1 MAVPRVAIAPGDPHG
16 ADRLVRATAARPGH
30 AADCRGVA
38 GTALA
43 LGALHHCLDHLATDR
58 TDAGEISFGHTQLA
72 GLLGIGVGH
81 EACFEPGGAARH
93 PGNGFGDTTTR
104 AGFGGGDL
112 GVLFQQGLAETGS
125 EPGDGP
131 IIDIHLR
138 SGVKAGGVDT
148 VHYALLRFS
157 RTLDTMSQSDLS
169 SHTPMMQQYWRL
181 KNQHPDQLMFYRMG
195 DFYEIFYEDAKK
207 AAKLLDITLTA
218 RGQSAGQSIPMCGIP
233 FHSVEGYLAK
243 LVKLGESVV
252 ICEQIGD
259 PATSKGPVER
269 QVVRIITP
277 GTISDEALLDE
288 HRDNLLAAVLG
299 DERLF
304 GLAVLDITSGR
315 FSVLEI
321 KGWENLL
328 AELERLNPAEL
339 LIPDDWPQG
348 LPAEKRR
355 GSRRRA
361 PWDFERDTA
370 QKSLCQQFGTQDLK
384 GFGCET
390 LTLAIGAAGC
400 LLAYAK
406 ETQRTAL
413 PHLRSLR
420 HERIDDTVILDGASR
435 RNLELDVNLAGGR
448 DNTLQ
453 SVVDRCQTA
462 MGSRLLGRWLN
473 RPLRDRTVLEARQES
488 IACLLDHY
496 RFETLQPQLKEIGD
510 LERILA
516 RIGLR
521 NARPRDM
528 ARLRDALAALPELQ
542 QAMAQLD
549 CAHLV
554 SLATTISTYPELA
567 ELLSRAIIDNPPA
580 VIRDGGVLKTGYDAE
595 LDELQSLSEN
605 AGQYLMDLE
614 AREKARTGL
623 ANLKV
628 GYNRVHGYFI
638 ELPSKQ
644 AESAPADYI
653 RRQTL
658 KGAERFITPEL
669 KEFEDKALSAKSRA
683 LAREKQLYEALLE
696 QLIGHLGPLQDSA
709 AALAELDVL
718 SNLAERA
725 LNLDLNRPRFV
736 DEPCML
742 IEQGRHPVVEQVL
755 TTPFVANDLKLDDA
769 TRMLIITGPNMG
781 GKSTYMRQTALIVL
795 LAHIGSFVPAARCEL
810 SMVDRIFTRI
820 GSSDD
825 LAGGRSTFMVEM
837 SETANILHNA
847 SDRSLVL
854 MDEVGRGTST
864 FDGLSLAWAAAE
876 QLASLR
882 AYTLFATHYFE
893 LTVLPESQ
901 PAVANVHLNATEHN
915 ERIVFLHHVL
925 PGPASQSYGLAVA
938 QLAGVPGPV
947 ILRAREHLARLETT
961 SLPHDLPP
969 QAPGQPAAPMQ
980 SDLFASL
987 PHPVLEELQLVDPD
1001 DLSPRK
1007 ALELLY
1013 AWKARV

>member
-1 MAVPRVAIAPGDPHG
+1 MNK
-16 ADRLVRATAARPGH
+16 
-30 AADCRGVA
+30 
-38 GTALA
+38 AL
-43 LGALHHCLDHLATDR
+43 
-58 TDAGEISFGHTQLA
+58 
-72 GLLGIGVGH
+72 
-81 EACFEPGGAARH
+81 
-93 PGNGFGDTTTR
+93 
-104 AGFGGGDL
+104 
-112 GVLFQQGLAETGS
+112 
-125 EPGDGP
+125 
-131 IIDIHLR
+131 
-138 SGVKAGGVDT
+138 
-148 VHYALLRFS
+148 
-157 RTLDTMSQSDLS
+157 SDLS

-218 RGQSAGQSIPMCGIP
+218 RGQSAGQAIPMCGIP
-233 FHSVEGYLAK
+233 YHAAEGYLAK

-252 ICEQIGD
+252 ICEQVGD
-259 PATSKGPVER
+259 PATSKGPVDR

-277 GTISDEALLDE
+277 GTVSDEALLDE
-288 HRDNLLAAVLG
+288 RRDNLIAAVLG

-304 GLAVLDITSGR
+304 GLAVLDITSGN

-328 AELERLNPAEL
+328 AELERVNPVEL
-339 LIPDDWPQG
+339 LIPDDWPKD

-355 GSRRRA
+355 GVRRRA
-361 PWDFERDTA
+361 PWDFERDSA
-370 QKSLCQQFGTQDLK
+370 LKSLCQQFATQDLK
-384 GFGCET
+384 GFGCEN

-420 HERIDDTVILDGASR
+420 HERLDDTVVLDGASR
-435 RNLELDVNLAGGR
+435 RNLELDTNLAGGR

-462 MGSRLLGRWLN
+462 MGSRLLTRWLN
-473 RPLRDRTVLEARQES
+473 RPLRDLTVLLARQTS
-488 IACLLDHY
+488 ITCLLDGY
-496 RFETLQPQLKEIGD
+496 RFEKLQPQLKEIGD
-510 LERILA
+510 IERILA

-521 NARPRDM
+521 NARPRDL
-528 ARLRDALAALPELQ
+528 ARLRDALGALPALQVAMTELE
-542 QAMAQLD
+542 APHIIQL
-549 CAHLV
+549 AR
-554 SLATTISTYPELA
+554 TTSTYPELA
-567 ELLSRAIIDNPPA
+567 ALLDKAIIDNPPA
-580 VIRDGGVLKTGYDAE
+580 VIRDGGVLKTGYDSE

-605 AGQYLMDLE
+605 AGQFLIDLE

-623 ANLKV
+623 SHLKV
-628 GYNRVHGYFI
+628 GYNRIHGYFI

-669 KEFEDKALSAKSRA
+669 KAFEDKALSAKSRA
-683 LAREKQLYEALLE
+683 LAREKMLYEALLE
-696 QLIGHLGPLQDSA
+696 DLIAQLPPLQDTA

-725 LNLDLNRPRFV
+725 LNLDLNCPRFV
-736 DEPCML
+736 SEPCMR
-742 IEQGRHPVVEQVL
+742 ITQGRHPVVEQVL
-755 TTPFVANDLKLDDA
+755 TTPFVANDLNLDDS
-769 TRMLIITGPNMG
+769 TRMLVITGPNMG

-795 LAHIGSFVPAARCEL
+795 LAHIGSFVPAASCEL
-810 SMVDRIFTRI
+810 SLVDRIFTRI

-847 SDRSLVL
+847 TERSLVL

-876 QLASLR
+876 RLAHLR

-893 LTVLPESQ
+893 LTVLPEAQ
-901 PAVANVHLNATEHN
+901 PLVANVHLNATEHN

-938 QLAGVPGPV
+938 QLAGVPSEV
-947 ILRAREHLARLETT
+947 IVRAREHLSRLEDTA
-961 SLPHDLPP
+961 LPHE
-969 QAPGQPAAPMQ
+969 APKPVKGKPAAPQQ
-980 SDLFASL
+980 SDMFASL
-987 PHPVLEELQLVDPD
+987 PHPVLDELAKLDLD
-1001 DLSPRK
+1001 DMTPRR
-1007 ALELLY
+1007 ALEMLY
-1013 AWKARV
+1013 TLKTRI

>member
-1 MAVPRVAIAPGDPHG
+1 M
-16 ADRLVRATAARPGH
+16 T
-30 AADCRGVA
+30 
-38 GTALA
+38 
-43 LGALHHCLDHLATDR
+43 
-58 TDAGEISFGHTQLA
+58 
-72 GLLGIGVGH
+72 
-81 EACFEPGGAARH
+81 
-93 PGNGFGDTTTR
+93 
-104 AGFGGGDL
+104 
-112 GVLFQQGLAETGS
+112 
-125 EPGDGP
+125 
-131 IIDIHLR
+131 
-138 SGVKAGGVDT
+138 
-148 VHYALLRFS
+148 
-157 RTLDTMSQSDLS
+157 DLS
-169 SHTPMMQQYWRL
+169 AHTPMMQQFWKL
-181 KNQHPDQLMFYRMG
+181 KSQYPEQLMFYRMG
-195 DFYEIFYEDAKK
+195 DFYELFYEDAKR
-207 AAKLLDITLTA
+207 AAALLDITLTA
-218 RGQSAGQSIPMCGIP
+218 RGQSAGQAIPMAGIP
-233 FHSVEGYLAK
+233 FHSAEGYLAR

-277 GTISDEALLDE
+277 GTVSDEALLDE
-288 HRDNLLAAVLG
+288 RRDNLVGAVLG

-304 GLAVLDITSGR
+304 GLAMLDITSGR
-315 FSVLEI
+315 FSVQELR
-321 KGWENLL
+321 GWEHLL
-328 AELERLNPAEL
+328 AEIERLNPAEL
-339 LIPDDWPQG
+339 LFPDDWPAG
-348 LPAEKRR
+348 LPLEKRR

-361 PWDFERDTA
+361 PWDFELDSA
-370 QKSLCQQFGTQDLK
+370 HKSLRQQFAVQDLK
-384 GFGCET
+384 GFGCEE

-413 PHLRSLR
+413 PHIRSLR
-420 HERIDDTVILDGASR
+420 HERLDDTVILDAATR
-435 RNLELDVNLAGGR
+435 RNLELDINLAGGR

-453 SVVDRCQTA
+453 SVIDRSQTA
-462 MGSRLLGRWLN
+462 MGSRLLTRWLH
-473 RPLRDRTVLEARQES
+473 RPLRDRALLERRQQA
-488 IACLLDHY
+488 IACLLDAY
-496 RFETLQPQLKEIGD
+496 RFESLQPQLKDIGD

-521 NARPRDM
+521 NARPRDL
-528 ARLRDALAALPELQ
+528 ARLRDALAALPRLQ
-542 QAMAQLD
+542 DAMAGLD
-549 CAHLV
+549 TPHLAE
-554 SLATTISTYPELA
+554 LAVNIRTYPELA
-567 ELLSRAIIDNPPA
+567 DLLQRAIIDNPPA

-595 LDELQSLSEN
+595 LDELQSISEN

-669 KEFEDKALSAKSRA
+669 KTFEDKALSAKSRA

-696 QLIGHLGPLQDSA
+696 QLIGELAPLQETA

-725 LNLDLNRPRFV
+725 LTLDFNCPRFT
-736 DEPCML
+736 EQPCL
-742 IEQGRHPVVEQVL
+742 QIEQGRHPVVEQVL
-755 TTPFVANDLKLDDA
+755 SSPFVANDVRLDDD

-795 LAHIGSFVPAARCEL
+795 LAHIGSYVPAAACEL
-810 SMVDRIFTRI
+810 SLVDRIFTRI

-847 SDRSLVL
+847 SARSLVL

-876 QLASLR
+876 QLAKLR
-882 AYTLFATHYFE
+882 AWTLFATHYFE

-901 PAVANVHLNATEHN
+901 PGVANVHLSATEHK

-938 QLAGVPGPV
+938 QLAGVPPAV
-947 ILRAREHLARLETT
+947 IARAREHLARLETT
-961 SLPHDLPP
+961 SLPHELPQNVAASG
-969 QAPGQPAAPMQ
+969 QAPLQ

-987 PHPVLEELQLVDPD
+987 PHPLLDELARVSPD
-1001 DLSPRK
+1001 DLTPRQ

-1013 AWKARV
+1013 AWKTRF